1 MSDNRLSQIE
11 EKVAAGGRISDD
23 EALFLYHTPNIHALG
38 RMAEAVRQ
46 RWNGNKAYYIVNR
59 HINYSN
65 ICVDDCKFCSFAR
78 KPGQDGGFEY
88 SIQEMLSRADEGVAQ
103 GAIEFHIVG
112 GLHPDLPYSYYL
124 DMLRALKERH
134 PSVHLKC
141 FTAVEISHL
150 ARVADK
156 PVSAILEDL
165 MDAGLDSLPGGGA
178 EMFSERVR
186 DKMCPGKLY
195 VDEWLDVH
203 RAAHRLGLRSN
214 ATMLYGHIE
223 EPEEIIDHL
232 AHLRPLQDE
241 TGGFMTFIPLHFQPK
256 NTRLTGVIGTGMKD
270 LRVHAVSRIYLDN
283 FPHIKSYWT
292 MLGVKS
298 AQVMLCFGADDFDGT
313 VIDEKIVH
321 MAGSNSPKILTVSK
335 IRRLIKEAGREPVE
349 RDTLFNPVS
358 RDEPLPAVV
367 A

>member
-1 MSDNRLSQIE
+1 MSTHHIDQIE
-11 EKVAAGGRISDD
+11 EKIRSGERINDD
-23 EALFLYHTPNIHALG
+23 EALFLYHTPNVHALG
-38 RMAEAVRQ
+38 RMAEIVRQ

-65 ICVDDCKFCSFAR
+65 ICVDDCKFCAFAR
-78 KPGQDGGFEY
+78 KPGEDEGFEY
-88 SIQEMLSRADEGVAQ
+88 SIKEMLQRADEGVEQ

-112 GLHPDLPYSYYL
+112 GLHPDLPYSYYIETL
-124 DMLRALKERH
+124 QALKERH
-134 PSVHLKC
+134 PQVHLKC
-141 FTAVEISHL
+141 YTAVEISHL
-150 ARVADK
+150 ARLSKKNIKEV
-156 PVSAILEDL
+156 LEDL
-165 MDAGLDSLPGGGA
+165 IQAGLGSLPGGGA

-186 DKMCPGKLY
+186 DKMCPDKLY

-203 RAAHRLGLRSN
+203 RTAHALGLRSN
-214 ATMLYGHIE
+214 ATMLYGHVE
-223 EPEEIIDHL
+223 QPEEIIDHL

-241 TGGFMTFIPLHFQPK
+241 TQGFMTFIPLHFQPK
-256 NTRLTGVIGTGMKD
+256 NTRLTGVLGTGMKD

-298 AQVMLCFGADDFDGT
+298 AQVMLRFGADDFDGT

-321 MAGSNSPKILTVSK
+321 MAGSSSPKMLTVSM
-335 IRRLIKEAGREPVE
+335 IRQLIEEAGREPVE
-349 RDTLFNPVS
+349 RDTLFNPVD
-358 RDEPLPAVV
+358 RNTPLPAVV